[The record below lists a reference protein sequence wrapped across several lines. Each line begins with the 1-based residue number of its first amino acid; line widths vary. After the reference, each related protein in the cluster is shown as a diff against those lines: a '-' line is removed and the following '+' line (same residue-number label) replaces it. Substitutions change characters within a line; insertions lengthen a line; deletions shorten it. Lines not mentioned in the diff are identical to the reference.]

1 MNPIQVM
8 LAWGTQELSRSV
20 DLMGLAL
27 SRFSSEGGKRDMIGC
42 RFAIYP
48 MTDNFVE
55 VIRSAVRAMETD
67 GMTVQT
73 DSLGTLLVG
82 EEDQVFDAVDA
93 AFARAATHGGHV
105 VMTLHLSRGCP
116 GEPEAYC
123 NPQGGPMT

>member
-8 LAWGTQELSRSV
+8 LAWGTQEVARSV
-20 DLMGLAL
+20 DPHWVGAL
-27 SRFSSEGGKRDMIGC
+27 TFSSGDGKVHMIGC

-55 VIRSAVRAMETD
+55 VILSAVRDMETD
-67 GMTVQT
+67 GMTVRT

-82 EEDQVFDAVDA
+82 EEDQVFDAVRG

-116 GEPEAYC
+116 GEPEGYC
-123 NPQGGPMT
+123 NPQGGPMA